1 MRDDMHS
8 EAKKSVLVTGGRG
21 FVGRAVVNLLRRKGY
36 PVLSLDRSPIREL
49 AHEDSTGEFLCELGD
64 MVGLQGLFERNP
76 ISGVIHLAAM
86 LPTAAQQNPLA
97 ATQVNIQG
105 SVNVFEMARLFR
117 VQRFVFGSSLSI
129 YGTYPASRTV
139 SEFDPAAPED
149 LYGAAKLYVEQ
160 FGQACRERFGTN
172 FASLRIGRV
181 VGAGSNSV
189 SSAWRSEIFEL
200 LRTDK
205 PAEIIVPYR
214 PSERIL
220 VVHVDD
226 VAAMLLALVAATK
239 TEHAIYNAPCE
250 SILVGDLKRVVESLN
265 PKLTVR
271 LGDGRPAGNP
281 QMLDFSRFDREF
293 AVQTTPIFDRLEQE
307 AGR

>member
-1 MRDDMHS
+1 MHS
-8 EAKKSVLVTGGRG
+8 QVKKSVLVTGGRG
-21 FVGRAVVNLLRRKGY
+21 FIGRAVVKLLRRKGY
-36 PVLSLDRSPIREL
+36 RVLSLDRNPFEEVALESSADEVV
-49 AHEDSTGEFLCELGD
+49 CELGD
-64 MVGLQGLFERNP
+64 AVGLQGLFEHNP
-76 ISGVIHLAAM
+76 ISSVIHLAAM
-86 LPTAAQQNPLA
+86 LPTAAQQDPLG

-105 SVNVFEMARLFR
+105 SINVFEMARFFR

-139 SEFDPAAPED
+139 SELDPAAPED
-149 LYGAAKLYVEQ
+149 LYGAGKLYLEQ
-160 FGQACRERFGTN
+160 FGKSYRERYGIDFV
-172 FASLRIGRV
+172 SLRIGRV

-205 PAEIIVPYR
+205 PAEIFVPYG

-220 VVHVDD
+220 VLQVED
-226 VAAMLLALVAATK
+226 VAAMLLALVAAAK
-239 TEHAIYNAPCE
+239 TEHEIYNARCE
-250 SILVGDLKRVVESLN
+250 AIIVGDLKRVVESLN
-265 PKLTVR
+265 PKLSVR
-271 LGDGRPAGNP
+271 LGDGRPLGNP

-293 AVQTTPIFDRLEQE
+293 AVQTTPIFNRLKRA